1 MTKNEEKLDVLF
13 KELVP
18 YSGKAE
24 SLAGEIV
31 RAMMRIVFRN
41 FNDGDHVGV
50 GYGKETCNPAARFL
64 INKLPKDIS
73 ALVLAIW
80 GMYSDEAYD
89 AVLDVLVGKVA
100 DYVNDHPE
108 LRTTETEDMFSFRD
122 EHEDVDDSWEDEEEE
137 DW

>member
-1 MTKNEEKLDVLF
+1 MTKNDEKLSTLF
-13 KELVP
+13 EELVP
-18 YSGKAE
+18 CSGKAE

-31 RAMMRIVFRN
+31 RAMMRISYRN
-41 FNDGDHVGV
+41 WNDGDHVGV

-100 DYVNDHPE
+100 DYVNGHPE